1 MGGFFFFFFPAR
13 GGTKKGRKLIRGEKI
28 CICDDCVDL
37 CLEIIGE
44 HKARK
49 DKKH

>member
-1 MGGFFFFFFPAR
+1 MAGKDKTAC
-13 GGTKKGRKLIRGEKI
+13 RKLIRGEKI

-37 CLEIIGE
+37 CLEAIAE